1 MPTIGEWR
9 RRAGHGRQSHD
20 LVLLGSLGK
29 ACSIYGGCGV
39 SRQICQHQTWKK
51 ICSNIGSPESMR
63 DERRFV
69 NIKPKKKSAC
79 MPRIGKWRSGR
90 QIQCTVVVGFQVKD
104 FFGKFKVSTTREKIT
119 LNQFQFQVP
128 DAKSLFTVPIA
139 DTLSG
144 KNVHAWVSVV
154 SYLKKWIKI
163 KILKQKQNPVSP
175 LEVAS

>member
-1 MPTIGEWR
+1 
-9 RRAGHGRQSHD
+9 
-20 LVLLGSLGK
+20 
-29 ACSIYGGCGV
+29 
-39 SRQICQHQTWKK
+39 
-51 ICSNIGSPESMR
+51 MR

-69 NIKPKKKSAC
+69 NIKPEKKNLPACRGSASGAGAPVTVASHMTWC
-79 MPRIGKWRSGR
+79 CSDHSGR

-154 SYLKKWIKI
+154 SYLKK
-163 KILKQKQNPVSP
+163 
-175 LEVAS
+175 